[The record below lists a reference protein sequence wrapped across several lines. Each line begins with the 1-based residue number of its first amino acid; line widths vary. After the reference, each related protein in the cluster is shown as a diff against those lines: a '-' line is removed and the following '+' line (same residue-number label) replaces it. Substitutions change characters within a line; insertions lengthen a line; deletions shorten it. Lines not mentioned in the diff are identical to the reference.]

1 LENLDE
7 TITNSKDISD
17 LMHGYGLNIR
27 YLGLVMEKAKENWIK
42 SILMSEI
49 SARCAKYFLKFD
61 LQDCILNLN

>member
-27 YLGLVMEKAKENWIK
+27 YMGLVMEKTKEN
-42 SILMSEI
+42 
-49 SARCAKYFLKFD
+49 
-61 LQDCILNLN
+61 